1 MEETVIWA
9 DDDRLSSLFIF
20 EFLESRIDR
29 ERIEWKGEKRRGEN
43 ERKKERKKGTV
54 LVTLRPHIRE

>member
-54 LVTLRPHIRE
+54 LVILRSHIRE